1 MTKRYTR
8 SSATTAEHMA
18 DRLDNRDEDVMRGL
32 VTAGALVAL
41 ADGRVE
47 EVERDELLNFID
59 RQQLAP
65 TISRTDIAEV
75 FDRRVQQLEDRD
87 SAEVIIENLRP
98 LVGLSLASVVLRTA
112 QRVAAA
118 DRQIHSG
125 ELQALELIRL
135 TMTSLSAKGLPVRL
149 RTCDALDCESAS
161 DARRFQE
168 DLASEDRVQRHPQ
181 GRELGA

>member
-1 MTKRYTR
+1 M
-8 SSATTAEHMA
+8 
-18 DRLDNRDEDVMRGL
+18 
-32 VTAGALVAL
+32 AL

-65 TISRTDIAEV
+65 TIPRTDVAEV
-75 FDRRVQQLEDRD
+75 FDRRVRELQDRD
-87 SAEVIIENLRP
+87 SADVIIENLRP

-118 DRQIHSG
+118 DRQIHPG

-135 TMTSLSAKGLPVRL
+135 IMTSLSAKGLPVSSNHL
-149 RTCDALDCESAS
+149 TMVNSSLLFRTAN
-161 DARRFQE
+161 
-168 DLASEDRVQRHPQ
+168 VQ
-181 GRELGA
+181 GGENAN